1 MAIEAVLRKDGV
13 NGRGNLDN
21 LIPNEQRTPEERRRN
36 ASKAGKASGKK
47 RRQLRD
53 WKEVASAVLS
63 LPVKEGAIDKRIK
76 SIAGV
81 KGKNIDAQTAIIMA
95 QVVQAIK
102 GNPKS
107 AQLLLELTNV
117 TPIGDAIEQPTII
130 DDIGGNEDG

>member
-1 MAIEAVLRKDGV
+1 M
-13 NGRGNLDN
+13 GRGNLDN

-76 SIAGV
+76 SIAGA